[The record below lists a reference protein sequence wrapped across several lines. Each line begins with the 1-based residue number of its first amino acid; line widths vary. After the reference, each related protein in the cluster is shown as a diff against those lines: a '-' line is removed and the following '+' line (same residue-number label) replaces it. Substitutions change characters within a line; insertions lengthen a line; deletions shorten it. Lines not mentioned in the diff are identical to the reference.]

1 MKKQNAGDRHDR
13 GASGENCRNCGE
25 RSALLEQKEE
35 RDRSCA
41 DTDSSEQRVIEPGA
55 AEFLVPASAEP
66 ENRQINQDRQGGA
79 GFDYETAET
88 IADPRGGET
97 CKNLVRAV
105 KNCCYNCVPE
115 PRCHGTRD

>member
-1 MKKQNAGDRHDR
+1 MDRNAGFEKTAMGPASPGPMPRRRSVKKQNAGDRHDR
-13 GASGENCRNCGE
+13 CASGENCRNCGE

-66 ENRQINQDRQGGA
+66 ENRQINQDRQ
-79 GFDYETAET
+79 
-88 IADPRGGET
+88 
-97 CKNLVRAV
+97 
-105 KNCCYNCVPE
+105 
-115 PRCHGTRD
+115 